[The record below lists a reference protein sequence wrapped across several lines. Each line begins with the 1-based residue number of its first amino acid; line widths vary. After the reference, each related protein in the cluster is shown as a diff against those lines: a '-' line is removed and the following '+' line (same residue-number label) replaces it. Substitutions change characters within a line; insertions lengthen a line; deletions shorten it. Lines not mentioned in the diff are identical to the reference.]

1 MKHVTEANKARF
13 LAFLGSR
20 AAAGEG
26 SLKTWGSQ
34 QRPPLTGTMVED
46 IADALVEDGT
56 AIKETR
62 PSGYVWKKKLAAP
75 APEQRPAIV
84 VEVEPPLPPAR
95 PEPPPPPPPA
105 PAPPPEVEVT
115 HPAPPPE
122 KEAAPAP
129 AAVVEAST
137 GEEPAS
143 DARGALASYLVTLP
157 DAQWRAVA
165 AARAKLLS
173 ARELIARG
181 TDLEVEAL
189 ADLEAALSGAPPAAA
204 APAPSAA
211 IPSVFPG
218 SVEAAVLAAL
228 RPRGEVGATELA
240 RVMKA
245 DPPRVSAALRSL
257 MRKGVVERLGRGVY
271 RVAA

>member
-1 MKHVTEANKARF
+1 MKHVTEATKARF
-13 LAFLGSR
+13 LTFLGSR

-34 QRPPLTGTMVED
+34 QKPPLTGTMVED
-46 IADALVEDGT
+46 IADALVEDGA

-62 PSGYVWKKKLAAP
+62 PSGYVWKKKLAPP
-75 APEQRPAIV
+75 APEQRPVIV
-84 VEVEPPLPPAR
+84 VEVDPPLPPAR

-105 PAPPPEVEVT
+105 PAAPPEVEVT

-122 KEAAPAP
+122 KEATPAP
-129 AAVVEAST
+129 ADVVEAST
-137 GEEPAS
+137 GEGPTS
-143 DARGALASYLVTLP
+143 DARGALVTLP
-157 DAQWRAVA
+157 DAQWRAV
-165 AARAKLLS
+165 AKLLS

-189 ADLEAALSGAPPAAA
+189 SELEAALSGAPPAAA

-211 IPSVFPG
+211 SSAVFPG

-240 RVMKA
+240 RAMKA

>member
-1 MKHVTEANKARF
+1 MKHVTEATKARF

-46 IADALVEDGT
+46 IADALVEDGV

-62 PSGYVWKKKLAAP
+62 PSGYVWKKKLAPP

-84 VEVEPPLPPAR
+84 VEVDPPLPPAR
-95 PEPPPPPPPA
+95 PEPPA

-137 GEEPAS
+137 GEGPAS

-157 DAQWRAVA
+157 DSQWRAVA

-189 ADLEAALSGAPPAAA
+189 ADLEAALSGAPPPAP

-211 IPSVFPG
+211 HSAVFPG
-218 SVEAAVLAAL
+218 SAEAAVLAAL